1 MLLALVV
8 LLGSSEIGDLR
19 PSLLSSLF
27 VSLSTEN
34 RISVLR
40 VVTFQGKLVVRRE
53 AAVFDNS
60 LLWGI

>member
-1 MLLALVV
+1 MV

-19 PSLLSSLF
+19 PSPLSSLF